1 MKPYKIYNH
10 LISTGIFGI
19 KTKITNF
26 RKPKNDGN
34 KNRKRK
40 D

>member
-19 KTKITNF
+19 KTKINNF
-26 RKPKNDGN
+26 RKPKKNAD
-34 KNRKRK
+34 KNRKR
-40 D
+40 